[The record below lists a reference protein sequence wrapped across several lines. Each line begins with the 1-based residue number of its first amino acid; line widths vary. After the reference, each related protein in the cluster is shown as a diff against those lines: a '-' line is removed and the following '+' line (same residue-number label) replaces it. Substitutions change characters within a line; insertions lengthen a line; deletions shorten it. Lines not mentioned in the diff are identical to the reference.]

1 MTEYANKND
10 FIESVQMKGLT
21 ISLLASGDQTEII
34 HHQLEPNTRWALE
47 PEGGWHALEYLFII
61 IGQLKLQREDGSFKT
76 YKAGDSFYRSPITEH
91 YVFQSIG
98 PTEFI
103 YVTSQPIFHRYSN
116 VSRQLANLAVS
127 IEEKD
132 GYTGDHCAR
141 IANLAMKVGEKIGL
155 SSNDLLQLNMA
166 SFFHDV
172 GKVRIPLNILQKPGK
187 LTGYEWEI
195 MMKHTIYGR
204 MILEETKL
212 PLLVNAGKIVE
223 QHHERFDGEGYPYGL
238 SKEEID
244 IKASIIS
251 VVDAYDAI
259 TSDRSYQK
267 ARSKEEAVRE
277 IKKNKG
283 TLYHPEIVDVFAH
296 LQL

>member
-1 MTEYANKND
+1 
-10 FIESVQMKGLT
+10 MKGLT
-21 ISLLASGDQTEII
+21 ISLIASGDQTEII
-34 HHQLEPNTRWALE
+34 HHQLEPDTRWALE
-47 PEGGWHALEYLFII
+47 PEAGWSALEYLFIVN
-61 IGQLKLQREDGSFKT
+61 GQLKLQMEDGSFKA
-76 YKAGDSFYRSPITEH
+76 YKTGDSFYRLPITEH

-116 VSRQLANLAVS
+116 VSRQLVKLAVS

-141 IANLAMKVGEKIGL
+141 IANLAMQVGEEIGL
-155 SSNDLLQLNMA
+155 NSNDLLQLNMA

-172 GKVRIPLNILQKPGK
+172 GKIIIPLNILQKPGK
-187 LTGYEWEI
+187 LTTDEWDI
-195 MMKHTIYGR
+195 MKKHTIYGR
-204 MILEETKL
+204 MVLEETKL

-223 QHHERFDGEGYPYGL
+223 QHHERYDGRGYPYGL
-238 SKEEID
+238 SKDEID

-259 TSDRSYQK
+259 TSNRPYQK
-267 ARSKEEAVRE
+267 ARTKEEAVHE
-277 IKKNKG
+277 LKKNKG
-283 TLYHPEIVDVFAH
+283 SFYHPDIVDVFAH
-296 LQL
+296 LQT